1 MTELR
6 QEVTVITVLEIA
18 FRNSCQEGNILRN
31 NDKTKSNFET
41 SSENDMERLQ
51 VKEWVKVYHAWTNRK
66 ELHMEMEIAN

>member
-1 MTELR
+1 MIKLN
-6 QEVTVITVLEIA
+6 Q
-18 FRNSCQEGNILRN
+18 IL
-31 NDKTKSNFET
+31 KT